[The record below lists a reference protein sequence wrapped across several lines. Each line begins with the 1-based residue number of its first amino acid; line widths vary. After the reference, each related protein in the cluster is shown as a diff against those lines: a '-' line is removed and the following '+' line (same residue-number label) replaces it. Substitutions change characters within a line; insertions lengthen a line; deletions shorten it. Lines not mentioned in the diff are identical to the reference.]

1 MPPVTQQLPEEDL
14 DRVVAS
20 ARGDLETLR
29 AQSIFVTGGTGFI
42 GSWLLESLCR
52 ADRMLDL
59 QLRIHVLTRDAAA
72 FAARLPQLAAQRSI
86 KIIAGDVRGLLP
98 DGGKHGIVIHAATDA
113 SAQLNVENPLLMADT
128 IVEGTR
134 RTLEF
139 ARAAGARRVLMLS
152 SGGVYGKFMP
162 GVTHVAEDS
171 PGGPDPLDLWYTYS
185 ESKRM
190 AELLCAIYARQ
201 FGLGIPIARIFAL
214 LGPRLPLDTHFAAGN
229 FMRDA
234 LAGGPV
240 RVAGDGTAVRSYLYA
255 ADLVIWLLAILA
267 RGRSGRAY
275 NVGSDH
281 AVSIKQLAEIVAGVM
296 PGSPPVEVAGRADA
310 SNPVSHYV
318 PDVSRAR
325 SELGLEVAIPLAQAL
340 SRTMSWYRQKE
351 A

>member
-1 MPPVTQQLPEEDL
+1 MRPAAHQLPEGDL
-14 DRVVAS
+14 ARVVES
-20 ARGDLETLR
+20 ARGDLESLR
-29 AQSIFVTGGTGFI
+29 GESLFVTGGTGFI
-42 GSWLLESLCR
+42 GSWLLESFCH
-52 ADRMLDL
+52 ADRLLDL
-59 QLRIHVLTRDAAA
+59 RLRIHVLTRDPAG
-72 FAARLPQLAAQRSI
+72 FAARLPHLAAQRSI
-86 KIIAGDVRGLLP
+86 KAIAGDVRGPLP
-98 DGGKHGIVIHAATDA
+98 DGGKYGVVIHAATDA

-139 ARAAGARRVLMLS
+139 SRAAGARRVLMLS

-171 PGGPDPLDLWYTYS
+171 PGGPDPLNLWYTYS

-190 AELLCAIYARQ
+190 AELLCAIYASQ
-201 FGLGIPIARIFAL
+201 FGLDIPIARIFAL
-214 LGPRLPLDTHFAAGN
+214 VGPRLPLDIHFAAGN

-234 LAGGPV
+234 LAGGPI

-255 ADLVIWLLAILA
+255 ADLVVWLLAILA

-281 AVSIKQLAEIVAGVM
+281 AVSIKELAEIVASVS

-318 PDVSRAR
+318 PDVGRAR
-325 SELGLEVAIPLAQAL
+325 AELGLKVETPLEQAL
-340 SRTMSWYRQKE
+340 SRTLSWYRQKD